1 MPRRS
6 SRRSASSRRAFA
18 SLAAALGTVVC
29 CFGPS
34 AAVETPKPTTDTVI
48 MEAVSFQPAVLTVK
62 AGDAIVWRNQDPFPH
77 TATSSAF
84 DSQSIPPGQSW
95 TYTAKTRGEFPYVC
109 TFHPTMKA
117 ILRVR

>member
-6 SRRSASSRRAFA
+6 SRRSASSRRALA
-18 SLAAALGTVVC
+18 SLAAALGALVC

-34 AAVETPKPTTDTVI
+34 AAVETPKPAIYTVI
-48 MEAVSFQPAVLTVK
+48 IEAMSFQPGVLTVRV
-62 AGDAIVWRNQDPFPH
+62 GDSVVWRNQDPFPH

-84 DSQSIPPGQSW
+84 DSKSIPPGQTW
-95 TYTAKTRGEFPYVC
+95 KYTTRTRGEFPYVC

-117 ILRVR
+117 ILRVQ